1 MAEQLLPFRTGT
13 RQRRAKVGVIPWVTS
28 SPGTPLEMP
37 RVGMLSR
44 LILQLRGT
52 ITYSAPGA
60 LADLG
65 PWNLLN
71 RIRVNTNIGSASI
84 VDLSGYGAYACQ
96 RLYRGG
102 WAADMAGVGAG
113 TTPNADVHLFPLS
126 GAAQAFVLTWELLI
140 GANEGP
146 NFEVG
151 LINLQAPETRVT
163 VEPVFGALTDGSTLV
178 TAITANLHVYYEYY
192 EIGDPTRYA
201 LPPLA
206 LIRTLEEQQAVGQ
219 TGDNIYTVPRQGT
232 VLQLAH
238 VVRLNGARSDSIDS
252 LSIKFNK
259 TDSVYQIERQ
269 WSRVDERRLTVLN
282 PLTGL
287 YFHDMYHAFG
297 HVNMGD
303 TRDAMDSEALTTM
316 ESIVS
321 VSSGAVLG
329 ANNNFLQS
337 IRRILQILA

>member
-1 MAEQLLPFRTGT
+1 MAQNLAPFRSGT
-13 RQRRAKVGVIPWVTS
+13 RQRQAKVGVIPWVTG
-28 SPGTPLEMP
+28 SPGTPLELP

-44 LILQLRGT
+44 IICQLRGS

-71 RIRVNTNIGSASI
+71 RIRVNTNIGAASL
-84 VDLSGYGAYACQ
+84 VDLSGYGAYVAQ
-96 RLYRGG
+96 RLYRMG
-102 WAADMAGVGAG
+102 WSPDMAGIGAG
-113 TTPNADVHLFPLS
+113 TTPNADVHVFPLS
-126 GAAQAFVLTWELLI
+126 GAAQAFVLTWEFMI

-163 VEPVFGALTDGSTLV
+163 VEPVFGQLTDGSTLV

-192 EIGDPTRYA
+192 EIGDPSKYA

-206 LIRTLEEQQAVGQ
+206 LVRTLEEQQAIGQ

-238 VVRLNGARSDSIDS
+238 VVRLNALRSDSVDS
-252 LSIKFNK
+252 IATKFNK
-259 TDSVYQIERQ
+259 TDTIYNQERQ
-269 WSRVDERRLTVLN
+269 WARLDERRLYGLN
-282 PLTGL
+282 PNTGVYYRDL
-287 YFHDMYHAFG
+287 FHAFS

-303 TRDAMDSEALTTM
+303 TRDAIDSEALTTM

-321 VSSGAVLG
+321 VTSGATLG
-329 ANNNFLQS
+329 SNNNFLQS